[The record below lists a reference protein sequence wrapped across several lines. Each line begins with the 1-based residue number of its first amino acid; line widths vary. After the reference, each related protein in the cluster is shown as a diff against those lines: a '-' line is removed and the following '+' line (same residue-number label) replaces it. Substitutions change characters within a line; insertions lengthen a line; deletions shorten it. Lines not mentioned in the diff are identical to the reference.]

1 MRRGGGE
8 ARTSESLKS
17 FNVRH
22 IRRHLA
28 AISLPSCCHLAAVTA
43 NVEGGSDRGAP
54 SRAARRADP
63 SVAARP
69 STVRLEPR
77 GDLGVT

>member
-22 IRRHLA
+22 IRH
-28 AISLPSCCHLAAVTA
+28 HLAAVTA
-43 NVEGGSDRGAP
+43 NVEGGSDRGVP